1 MSRGMWI
8 LAAILAVLAISQ
20 IYMAETGQLERPWAE
35 CKESL
40 FTQVFSNECT
50 PRDGGLAPSTAGN
63 ETAPAPAAEREPSG
77 GRISVEGGVDK
88 VDRGQ

>member
-1 MSRGMWI
+1 MGRGMWI

-20 IYMAETGQLERPWAE
+20 IYMAETGQLDRPWAE

-50 PRDGGLAPSTAGN
+50 PRDGSMAPSTADGQM
-63 ETAPAPAAEREPSG
+63 APAPSNEREPSG
-77 GRISVEGGVDK
+77 GRISVEGGIDK

>member
-1 MSRGMWI
+1 MGRGMWI

-20 IYMAETGQLERPWAE
+20 IYMAETGQLDRPWAE

-50 PRDGGLAPSTAGN
+50 PRDGGMAPSTAG
-63 ETAPAPAAEREPSG
+63 AGGDQPAGDGQR
-77 GRISVEGGVDK
+77 RLDDGVGK
-88 VDRGQ
+88 VDLGQ

>member
-1 MSRGMWI
+1 MGRGMWI

-20 IYMAETGQLERPWAE
+20 IYMAETGQLDRPWAE

-50 PRDGGLAPSTAGN
+50 PRDGGMAPSTA
-63 ETAPAPAAEREPSG
+63 APPDMSY
-77 GRISVEGGVDK
+77 RISSIFEDGF
-88 VDRGQ
+88 RE

>member
-20 IYMAETGQLERPWAE
+20 IYMFESGQLERPWAE

-50 PRDGGLAPSTAGN
+50 PRDGGLAPSTAGD
-63 ETAPAPAAEREPSG
+63 TPAPAPERAPGGG
-77 GRISVEGGVDK
+77 GRISIEGGVDK

>member
-20 IYMAETGQLERPWAE
+20 IYMAESGKLDRPWAE

-40 FTQVFSNECT
+40 FTQVFSNTCT
-50 PRDGGLAPSTAGN
+50 PRDGGLGPSTADGQM
-63 ETAPAPAAEREPSG
+63 APAPAPEREPSG
-77 GRISVEGGVDK
+77 GRISVEGGIDK

>member
-20 IYMAETGQLERPWAE
+20 IYMSESGQLERPWAE
-35 CKESL
+35 CKENLMS
-40 FTQVFSNECT
+40 QVIWGECT
-50 PRDGGLAPSTAGN
+50 PRDGGLAP
-63 ETAPAPAAEREPSG
+63 PAASG
-77 GRISVEGGVDK
+77 DPGSADQRPIDDGAPK

>member
-20 IYMAETGQLERPWAE
+20 IYMSETGGLERPWAE
-35 CKESL
+35 CKENLMS
-40 FTQVFSNECT
+40 QVIWGDCT
-50 PRDGGLAPSTAGN
+50 PRDGGLAPP
-63 ETAPAPAAEREPSG
+63 PAS
-77 GRISVEGGVDK
+77 GGVDRSAQPPLDDGAQK